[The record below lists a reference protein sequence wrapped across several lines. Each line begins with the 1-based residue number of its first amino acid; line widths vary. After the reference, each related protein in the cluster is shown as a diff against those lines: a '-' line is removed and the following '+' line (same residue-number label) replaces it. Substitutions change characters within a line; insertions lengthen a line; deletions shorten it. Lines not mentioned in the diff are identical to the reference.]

1 VLVLLYERRG
11 EAHVVLTR
19 RAWHLRHHAGEVAF
33 PGGRSEPGDA
43 DLWATALREAA
54 EEISLDTGSAR
65 CVGRLDSFRT
75 VTSSSRAC
83 PFVAVAEARPALR
96 PDPAEVDSVLRVAV
110 SDLLADDAWH
120 EELWT
125 LSGQPE
131 RAMTFFMLPGDT
143 IWGATAAVLRQL
155 LTVSTASASSGV
167 PTGASARH

>member
-1 VLVLLYERRG
+1 MLVLLYERRG

-54 EEISLDTGSAR
+54 EEISLDAGSAR

-83 PFVAVAEARPALR
+83 PFVAVTEARPALR
-96 PDPAEVDSVLRVAV
+96 PDPAEVESVLCIAV
-110 SDLLADDAWH
+110 SDLLADDTWR

-125 LSGQPE
+125 LPGQPE
-131 RAMTFFMLPGDT
+131 RVMTFFMLPGDT

-155 LTVSTASASSGV
+155 LTVSTTSVSAGV
-167 PTGASARH
+167 PAGASARR